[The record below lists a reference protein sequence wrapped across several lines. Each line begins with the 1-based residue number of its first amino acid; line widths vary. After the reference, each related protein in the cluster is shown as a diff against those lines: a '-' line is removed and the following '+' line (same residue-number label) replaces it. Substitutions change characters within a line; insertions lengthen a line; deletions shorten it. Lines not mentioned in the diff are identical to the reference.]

1 MREKEFSILVVD
13 DEPPVRNLLTAVLS
27 PLFECTSVA
36 SAGEAIGML
45 ESSAFHL
52 ALVDPGL
59 PGMSG
64 IALCRLIVNRFPG
77 TTVIVISGDNDDQSI
92 AEAMTAGAW
101 DYLTKP
107 FNLANLVSLVK
118 RALESNRPGAVA

>member
-36 SAGEAIGML
+36 TAGEAIGML
-45 ESSAFHL
+45 DSSVFHL
-52 ALVDPGL
+52 ALVDLGL

-64 IALCRLIVNRFPG
+64 FALCRLIVNRFPG
-77 TTVIVISGDNDDQSI
+77 TAVIVISGDNDDQSI

-101 DYLTKP
+101 DYVTKP

-118 RALESNRPGAVA
+118 RGLESNRPGAVA